1 MESSNTY
8 ESTETANL
16 DAPRFIASRSIR
28 RTSSAG
34 SSWRRHS
41 LSFRH
46 QGSSEFYADDD
57 TEDEVVSQAGDIG
70 DRELNI
76 YKRSESGGLRSSI
89 DSLRSIEILP
99 VPEESQ
105 WQSPVSPL
113 PAETISPLS
122 TDAILNLK
130 NENPGPPSTQPY
142 KDTVKR
148 LPMSFE
154 YLSCLIHLAV
164 FGILGVITRYLL
176 QKLFGPSVSH
186 VTSDHSALYLDLPS
200 NVVGS
205 FLMGWLGVVFKGDIC
220 SVSDLL
226 AIALTTGYLGSLTTF
241 SGWNQKMLDL
251 SVEGQWVTAAVGIFL
266 GMAIAHWS
274 IWLGVETAEG
284 LKWYLERRSSGSES
298 GSSTSKKKFRVDSMK
313 RHLAVIIVLVLML
326 VLLWGFSGALLKYR
340 LDDEDTS
347 ASLWLACI
355 VGPPGVWVRWFLARL
370 NGKGLG
376 KKGSFKWIPFGTL
389 AANVLAAALMAAL
402 STVKKAVDTK
412 KCDIIIT
419 GIQLGTLGCL
429 STVSTFIAEF
439 HAMCSS
445 KHPLRAFTYAAITI
459 IPSFI
464 LGTLIYSVPVWV
476 KGY

>member
-1 MESSNTY
+1 
-8 ESTETANL
+8 
-16 DAPRFIASRSIR
+16 
-28 RTSSAG
+28 
-34 SSWRRHS
+34 
-41 LSFRH
+41 
-46 QGSSEFYADDD
+46 
-57 TEDEVVSQAGDIG
+57 
-70 DRELNI
+70 
-76 YKRSESGGLRSSI
+76 
-89 DSLRSIEILP
+89 
-99 VPEESQ
+99 
-105 WQSPVSPL
+105 
-113 PAETISPLS
+113 
-122 TDAILNLK
+122 
-130 NENPGPPSTQPY
+130 
-142 KDTVKR
+142 
-148 LPMSFE
+148 
-154 YLSCLIHLAV
+154 
-164 FGILGVITRYLL
+164 
-176 QKLFGPSVSH
+176 
-186 VTSDHSALYLDLPS
+186 
-200 NVVGS
+200 
-205 FLMGWLGVVFKGDIC
+205 MGWLGVVFKGDIC

-266 GMAIAHWS
+266 GLAIAHWS

-284 LKWYLERRSSGSES
+284 LKWYLERRSSGSEN
-298 GSSTSKKKFRVDSMK
+298 GAPTPRKNFRVDSMK
-313 RHLAVIIVLVLML
+313 RHLAVIIVLVIML

-347 ASLWLACI
+347 AELWLACI

-370 NGKGLG
+370 NGRGLG

-402 STVKKAVDTK
+402 STVRKAVDTK
-412 KCDIIIT
+412 KCDIIVT

-464 LGTLIYSVPVWV
+464 LGTLIYSVPVWA

>member
-1 MESSNTY
+1 MESSSTY
-8 ESTETANL
+8 ESTETTNVE
-16 DAPRFIASRSIR
+16 APRFIASRSIR

-41 LSFRH
+41 LSFRR

-99 VPEESQ
+99 VPEEPQ
-105 WQSPVSPL
+105 WQSPVSWLSPL
-113 PAETISPLS
+113 QAETISPLS

-130 NENPGPPSTQPY
+130 NENPGPPSTQPS
-142 KDTVKR
+142 KV
-148 LPMSFE
+148 
-154 YLSCLIHLAV
+154 
-164 FGILGVITRYLL
+164 
-176 QKLFGPSVSH
+176 Q
-186 VTSDHSALYLDLPS
+186 
-200 NVVGS
+200 VGS

-266 GMAIAHWS
+266 GLAIAHWS

-284 LKWYLERRSSGSES
+284 LKWYLERRSSGSEN
-298 GSSTSKKKFRVDSMK
+298 GAPTLRKNFRVDSMK

-326 VLLWGFSGALLKYR
+326 MLLWGFSGALLKYR

-347 ASLWLACI
+347 AELWLACI

-370 NGKGLG
+370 NGRGLG
-376 KKGSFKWIPFGTL
+376 KKGSYKWIPFGTL

-402 STVKKAVDTK
+402 STVRKAV
-412 KCDIIIT
+412 
-419 GIQLGTLGCL
+419 
-429 STVSTFIAEF
+429 
-439 HAMCSS
+439 SS
-445 KHPLRAFTYAAITI
+445 
-459 IPSFI
+459 
-464 LGTLIYSVPVWV
+464 
-476 KGY
+476 